1 MTFSSLGQNSKKIL
15 DSLKHDEHKE
25 ALQTKLKEIHQKWE
39 SLIVKSMDI
48 KSRLETNK
56 TAECDTILQSLDD
69 LKNWCCQK
77 LNEIDQMRRKLQPE
91 PNLILKLIDE
101 INVIIN

>member
-15 DSLKHDEHKE
+15 DSLKHDNHKE
-25 ALQTKLKEIHQKWE
+25 ELQKKLDEIDQKWE
-39 SLIVKSMDI
+39 SLIGKSMDI

-69 LKNWCCQK
+69 LENWCSQK
-77 LNEIDQMRRKLQPE
+77 SSEIDQMRQKLQLE
-91 PNLILKLIDE
+91 PNLVLKLIEE
-101 INVIIN
+101 INVIDN